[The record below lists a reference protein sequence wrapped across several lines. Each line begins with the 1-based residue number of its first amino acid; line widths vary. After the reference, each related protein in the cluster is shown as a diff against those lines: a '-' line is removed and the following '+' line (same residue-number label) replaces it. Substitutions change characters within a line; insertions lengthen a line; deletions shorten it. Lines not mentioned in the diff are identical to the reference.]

1 MTNGKESQEILNE
14 LIKNQFSTNIKNC
27 LLELALA
34 EKRILIKDLV
44 DAFFS
49 NIKDFSINNAQ
60 IHIPKLIALGLKI
73 GMDIAGS
80 YKDFE
85 RAIEEFN
92 KELKEET
99 EKQKNRETL
108 FI

>member
-1 MTNGKESQEILNE
+1 MTNEKESQEKLNE
-14 LIKNQFSTNIKNC
+14 LIRNQFSINISNG
-27 LLELALA
+27 LIELAG
-34 EKRILIKDLV
+34 KRVLIKDLV

-49 NIKDFSINNAQ
+49 NIKDFSINNIQ

-85 RAIEEFN
+85 RLIEEFN
-92 KELKEET
+92 KELKEEI
-99 EKQKNRETL
+99 EKRKDHEMGY
-108 FI
+108 I

>member
-1 MTNGKESQEILNE
+1 MTNEKEFQKKLDES
-14 LIKNQFSTNIKNC
+14 IKNQFSTNISNG
-27 LLELALA
+27 LIELA
-34 EKRILIKDLV
+34 EKRVFIKDLV

-49 NIKDFSINNAQ
+49 NIKDFSINNIQ

-73 GMDIAGS
+73 GMDFAGS

-85 RAIEEFN
+85 RFIEEFN
-92 KELKEET
+92 KELKEEI
-99 EKQKNRETL
+99 EKRKNYEMG